1 MGLLLIR
8 DDRQMKALT
17 GLSQAQFD
25 HLLLVFSDI
34 YQTTQQQTYEQG
46 VESGTRRR
54 KPGGGSKGKLP
65 TMAEKLQFVL
75 YYYNTYPT
83 FDVLGTQ
90 FEMARSKAHEN
101 LHKLSPI
108 LYDTLVHLE
117 LMPYRE
123 LATPEDLQAALQGM
137 DRLLIDATERAYHR
151 STDDTKQR
159 EHYSGKKN
167 SIR

>member
-1 MGLLLIR
+1 MGLQIR

-25 HLLLVFSDI
+25 HLLSFFSAI
-34 YQTTQQQTYEQG
+34 YETTQQKTYAEG

-54 KPGGGSKGKLP
+54 KPGGGSKGKRP

-75 YYYNTYPT
+75 SDYKTYPT
-83 FDVLGTQ
+83 LDVLGTP
-90 FEMARSKAHEN
+90 FALARSKAHAT

-108 LYDTLVHLE
+108 LYDTLVHLA

-123 LATPEDLQAALQGM
+123 LSTPEEWKAA
-137 DRLLIDATERAYHR
+137 
-151 STDDTKQR
+151 
-159 EHYSGKKN
+159 
-167 SIR
+167 

>member
-1 MGLLLIR
+1 MGLQIR

-17 GLSQAQFD
+17 GLSQDQFD
-25 HLLLVFSDI
+25 HLLPFFSTI
-34 YQTTQQQTYEQG
+34 YETTQQKTYADG

-54 KPGGGSKGKLP
+54 KPGGGSKGTLP
-65 TMAEKLQFVL
+65 TLAETLQFVL
-75 YYYNTYPT
+75 YYYKTSPP

-90 FEMARSKAHEN
+90 FAMARSKAHEN
-101 LHKLSPI
+101 LQNLSPI
-108 LYDTLVHLE
+108 LYDTLVHLD

-123 LATPEDLQAALQGM
+123 LSTPEELKAALQGG

-151 STDDTKQR
+151 SHDDAKQR
-159 EHYSGKKN
+159 EHDSGKKN

>member
-1 MGLLLIR
+1 MGLQIR

-17 GLSQAQFD
+17 GLSQDQFD
-25 HLLLVFSDI
+25 RLLPFFSAI
-34 YQTTQQQTYEQG
+34 YETTQQKAYEAG
-46 VESGTRRR
+46 VDSGTRRR
-54 KPGGGSKGKLP
+54 KPGGGSNGKLP

-75 YYYNTYPT
+75 YYYKTYPT

-90 FEMARSKAHEN
+90 FAMARSKAHEN

-108 LYDTLVHLE
+108 LYDTLVHLD

-123 LATPEDLQAALQGM
+123 LSTPEELKGALQGGE
-137 DRLLIDATERAYHR
+137 RLLIDATERAYHR
-151 STDDTKQR
+151 SQEAVKQR